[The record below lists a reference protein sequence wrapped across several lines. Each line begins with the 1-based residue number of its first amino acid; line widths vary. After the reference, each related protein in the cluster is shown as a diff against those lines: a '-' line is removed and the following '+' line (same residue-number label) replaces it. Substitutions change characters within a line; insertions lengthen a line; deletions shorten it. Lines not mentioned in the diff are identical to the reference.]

1 MLQSF
6 EERTRPED
14 GPPRLAALRMSMEAE
29 GLAGYLVPRADR
41 HQGEYVA
48 ACDERLA
55 WLTGFTGSAGFAAVL
70 AAEAGVFVDG
80 RYRLQARAQMA
91 EEFAVV
97 HWPETKLG
105 PWLRERLQAGNRVG
119 FDPWLHTPDQI
130 EALRADLSGSGI
142 ELVSCRNLV
151 DRLWQDRPSPPA
163 APAEAF
169 PAELAGRTSVE
180 KRTQVAA
187 SLASEGQAAAVLTLP
202 DSIAW
207 LLNIRG
213 ADLPRLP
220 VVQAYAIVHADA
232 RVHLFSVPE
241 KFEALGADPAISVRP
256 WAEFESALDALGD
269 AGGPVRLDPATA
281 PMAAREALERAGA
294 RVCAAQDPCLR
305 PKACKTAAE
314 IAGMRSAHRRDGE
327 AMCRFLAWLARTVPG
342 QLTEIDVVRRLEAFR
357 HEMQGF
363 RDISF
368 ETIAGSGPHGA
379 IVHYRVTEAT
389 NRPLAEGELLLVDSG
404 AQYRDGTT
412 DVTRTIAVGDPGDFE
427 RDAFTRVLRGMI
439 AISRSRW
446 PKGLAGRDL
455 DALARAALWQA
466 GLDYDHGTGHGVG
479 HYLSVHEGPQSLSR
493 RSNVPFEP
501 GMVVSNEPGYYRAGR
516 FGIRTE
522 NLLAVIAAPPL
533 EGADPREMLAFET
546 LTLAP
551 IDRSLILPGMLSAE
565 ERGWLDAYHARV
577 LAEIGPSLDPEDR
590 GWLAQACAPI

>member
-6 EERTRPED
+6 EERTRPEN
-14 GPPRLAALRMSMEAE
+14 GPPRLAALRVSMEAE
-29 GLAGYLVPRADR
+29 GLDGYLVPRADR

-70 AAEAGVFVDG
+70 TAEAGVFVDG

-91 EEFAVV
+91 SDFAVV
-97 HWPETKLG
+97 NWPETKLG
-105 PWLRERLQAGNRVG
+105 PWLRERLKAGSRVG

-142 ELVSCRNLV
+142 ELVSCGNLV
-151 DRLWQDRPSPPA
+151 DRLWQDRPLPPA

-180 KRTQVAA
+180 KRALVAA
-187 SLASEGQAAAVLTLP
+187 TLAADGQAAAVLTLP

-220 VVQAYAIVHADA
+220 VVQAYAIIHADA

-241 KFEALGADPAISVRP
+241 KFEALGPDPAISVRP
-256 WAEFESALDALGD
+256 WAEFESALAALGD
-269 AGGPVRLDPATA
+269 ADGPVRLDPATA

-294 RVCAAQDPCLR
+294 RISAAQDPCLR
-305 PKACKTAAE
+305 PKACKTTAE
-314 IAGMRSAHRRDGE
+314 IEGMRAAHLRDGA
-327 AMCRFLAWLARTVPG
+327 AMCRFLAWLARTAPG

-357 HEMQGF
+357 DEVQGF

-412 DVTRTIAVGDPGDFE
+412 DVTRTIAVGAPGEFE

-439 AISRSRW
+439 AISRARW
-446 PKGLAGRDL
+446 PRGLAGRDL

-516 FGIRTE
+516 FGIRSE
-522 NLLAVIAAPPL
+522 NLLAVIPAPPL

-551 IDRSLILPGMLSAE
+551 IDRALILPGMLSAE

-577 LAEIGPSLDPEDR
+577 LAEIGPSLGAEDR